1 MKELSPD
8 NPVAAAEYIR
18 ILLFNGEWENAVT
31 ESEEAFRKFD
41 SEPGFLDFAN
51 TAEYQLKNYDRIID
65 NCSRMLIAS
74 PGDSAVFVSCWSTIG
89 FYSAQQRGSRG

>member
-1 MKELSPD
+1 M
-8 NPVAAAEYIR
+8 
-18 ILLFNGEWENAVT
+18 T

-65 NCSRMLIAS
+65 NCSRMLLAS
-74 PGDSAVFVSCWSTIG
+74 PGDSAVFVSSWSTIG
-89 FYSAQQRGSRG
+89 IWSTSSVTTRVRSRPMTPC